1 MSSSDMKFFKVNDAR
16 LNIGDQLDVAVVKG
30 AAQITPAQRV
40 ADSRSLNS
48 IQFNIDV
55 PSLETVIDR
64 KVYIKTKFTNII
76 TMTDNQTALDL
87 TKGGL
92 ASFPFHQMVNTIQLT
107 TNSATTSI
115 NMQDWLPVL
124 QRLFEQEDLGHYS
137 SMCPTYL
144 DYYSNYADAVDAS
157 AEKNP
162 FKNYQSGENNKLLKR
177 GAFAI
182 ESISRATVNNKY
194 VYTIQWSTL
203 EPVLISPL
211 VFKPCKEN
219 FQGMFGVNTLNITY
233 NLNTSTN
240 RWFRTSQSANIESI
254 VFGGLNG
261 GIDEATLYF
270 QFLTP
275 SPDTVLPSQCVVP
288 FYQLQSYVDADVNFG
303 ANENADKLITSKNIT
318 LNQIPDLLMVW
329 VVDKRDQNLNYSVP
343 DRFAPISYCKINFN
357 NQDGILSGATE
368 LDLYHYSLEN
378 GLNASWQEYN
388 GKALKGINQAGTGF
402 DEFKTCGA
410 PLVLAFGKQINIPQ
424 AYYAPGS
431 IGQFNLQLN
440 LTVKKPVANGTAFS
454 GQLIIGVLNL
464 GLQINSKGSTS
475 YFTALLKKDDVL
487 QANEMDGHNELNRMV
502 GGAFF
507 DNLKTVVKKA
517 MQASPQVV
525 NAICDVAQKVAPV
538 AKGVADAMG
547 SGVAG
552 AGKTGGMRYRLK

>member
-30 AAQITPAQRV
+30 ASQITPAQRV
-40 ADSRSLNS
+40 ADSKSLNS

-64 KVYIKTKFTNII
+64 KVYIKTKFTATI
-76 TMTDNQTALDL
+76 TMKDNATILGWGDTNA
-87 TKGGL
+87 L
-92 ASFPFHQMVNTIQLT
+92 ASFPFHQIVNTIQLT

-144 DYYSNYADAVDAS
+144 DYYASYADAVNAS

-162 FKNYQSGENNKLLKR
+162 FKNYQSGEHNKLLKR
-177 GAFAI
+177 GAFAV
-182 ESISRATVNNKY
+182 ESITRATAGGKY
-194 VYTIQWSTL
+194 VYTVQWSSF

-240 RWFRTSQSANIESI
+240 RWFRSGQTAGDIES
-254 VFGGLNG
+254 VVLGS
-261 GIDEATLYF
+261 IDEATLYF

-288 FYQLQSYVDADVNFG
+288 FYQLQSYVDADVNIG
-303 ANENADKLITSKNIT
+303 NTVASAQITSKNIT

-329 VVDKRDQNLNYSVP
+329 VVDKRDQNLDYKVA
-343 DRFAPISYCKINFN
+343 DRFAPISYCKLNFN

-388 GKALKGINQAGTGF
+388 GKAFKAINGASF

-410 PLVLAFGKQINIPQ
+410 PLILSFGKQINIPQ

-440 LTVKKPVANGTAFS
+440 LTVKNPNPSNTAFA

-525 NAICDVAQKVAPV
+525 NAICDVAQKIAPV

-552 AGKTGGMRYRLK
+552 AGKTGGMKYRLK